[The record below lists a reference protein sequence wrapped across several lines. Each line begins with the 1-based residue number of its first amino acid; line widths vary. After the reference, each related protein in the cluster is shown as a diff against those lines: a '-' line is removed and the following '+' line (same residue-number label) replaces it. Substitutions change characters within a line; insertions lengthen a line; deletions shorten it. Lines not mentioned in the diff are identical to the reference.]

1 MAESLGALCRGGGW
15 SYAAIWRSDRRDPRL
30 LTIGEF
36 HYEDGTR
43 NVVEKMLNQVH
54 VVGEGIIG
62 RALVRGECQWI
73 SDTSFSSVQTSN
85 ADNLDLFQG
94 YTWWQHQLLSG
105 IKTIAVVPITALGVA
120 QFGSIQKISESL
132 EFVDQV
138 KHTFCQRESTSFD
151 LSANEVQRHVFPYNQ
166 QSQLNSLSSTNGLIR
181 IKAEQEN
188 KELLEN
194 SESVE
199 PLHTLVS
206 PSSKYSQSSSNG
218 FTSYE
223 SGNSMNPH
231 IVAMPVNSKSINAI
245 RVFHN
250 TGNLLQH
257 NIGSENPLQIKSYK
271 HPDSN
276 LASATTV
283 FSSLHSL
290 PRIENELPC
299 APNKLGYCI
308 QSEKPYSFQS
318 SLSSCFSV
326 GDELKPILF
335 DNATSFV
342 QSDLMQEFNLTGFT
356 SQADYAVHGLPNEIL
371 GETTAV
377 VLHSDRK
384 KNNVSS
390 GLLDSTIVDPFEQD
404 WWDDNAL
411 LAGNSPHFGATNTDS
426 VTEHA
431 SSDPLSV
438 EERCLFSESVFEEL
452 LGASG
457 NVDTPSGP
465 VVSRV
470 DDPLVGCVSGY
481 QLPMYTLQNSFS
493 VCKAQA
499 PSLDF
504 PSSSYTSEHVPDGA
518 SKVIPVSLGTLS
530 MDDSCSLSTA
540 HSKVS
545 QVKNPEEVKKKR
557 ARPGETTRPRPK
569 DRQQIQDRVKELREI
584 VPNSAK
590 CSIDALLDRTIK
602 HMLFLQSVTKY
613 AEKIKQVDEPKMI
626 SKDSGAVLKENS
638 SGVVL
643 KDNSSGGSNNGG
655 ATWAYEVAGQTMV
668 CPIIVEDLSPPGQM
682 LVEMLCEE
690 RGFFLEIAD
699 TIRGFGLT
707 ILKGLMELR
716 DGKIMARFLVEANK
730 NVTRMDIFLSLVQ
743 LLQQNSLNRS
753 PDQIAKVI
761 RNGAPSFAEHQQYP
775 ISVPVGFAGR

>member
-1 MAESLGALCRGGGW
+1 MAETLGALCRGWGW
-15 SYAAIWRSDRRDPRL
+15 CYAAIWRSDRRDPRL

-36 HYEDGTR
+36 HSEDGTR

-54 VVGEGIIG
+54 IVGEGIIG
-62 RALVRGECQWI
+62 RALVSGECQWI
-73 SDTSFSSVQTSN
+73 SDTSFSFVQTSD
-85 ADNLDLFQG
+85 ADNQDLFQ
-94 YTWWQHQLLSG
+94 
-105 IKTIAVVPITALGVA
+105 TIAVVSIADLGVV
-120 QFGSIQKISESL
+120 QFGSMQKISESL
-132 EFVDQV
+132 VFMDEVRGI
-138 KHTFCQRESTSFD
+138 FCQREIIPWD
-151 LSANEVQRHVFPYNQ
+151 ISAKEIQRNVIPYDQ
-166 QSQLNSLSSTNGLIR
+166 QSQLSSLSSTDGLTN
-181 IKAEQEN
+181 IKADPEN
-188 KELLEN
+188 KNLLEN
-194 SESVE
+194 SASIES
-199 PLHTLVS
+199 LRSLAS
-206 PSSKYSQSSSNG
+206 SSSKYSQSSSNG

-223 SGNSMNPH
+223 SCDSMNPH
-231 IVAMPVNSKSINAI
+231 IVAVPVNSKSINAV
-245 RVFHN
+245 RAFSN

-257 NIGSENPLQIKSYK
+257 NIGSENPLQIKFYK
-271 HPDSN
+271 HTDSN
-276 LASATTV
+276 LANATND
-283 FSSLHSL
+283 FSNLNNL
-290 PRIENELPC
+290 PSIENETSC
-299 APNKLGYCI
+299 ATNKQGYCI
-308 QSEKPYSFQS
+308 QSEKPYNFQS
-318 SLSSCFSV
+318 SFSSCFSV

-335 DNATSFV
+335 DSATSFI
-342 QSDLMQEFNLTGFT
+342 QNDLMQEFSLTGFS
-356 SQADYAVHGLPNEIL
+356 SQADCAVHELPNEIL
-371 GETTAV
+371 VETASG
-377 VLHSDRK
+377 VLRSDRK
-384 KNNVSS
+384 SNNGNSD
-390 GLLDSTIVDPFEQD
+390 LLDSTIFDPFVQD
-404 WWDDNAL
+404 WLHRNAL
-411 LAGNSPHFGATNTDS
+411 LAENTPHFGATKADS

-431 SSDPLSV
+431 SSYQLSV
-438 EERCLFSESVFEEL
+438 EERSLFSESIFEEL
-452 LGASG
+452 LGVNG
-457 NVDTPSGP
+457 NVNTDITVPMAD
-465 VVSRV
+465 
-470 DDPLVGCVSGY
+470 DDPSVGLVSDC
-481 QLPMYTLQNSFS
+481 QFPTYTLQDSLS

-504 PSSSYTSEHVPDGA
+504 PSGSDTSENVPNGA

-530 MDDSCSLSTA
+530 MDDCCSLNTA

-545 QVKNPEEVKKKR
+545 QVKKPEDVKVVKKR
-557 ARPGETTRPRPK
+557 ARPGESTRPRPK

-613 AEKIKQVDEPKMI
+613 AEKIKQGDEPKMI

-643 KDNSSGGSNNGG
+643 KDNSSAGSNNGG

-730 NVTRMDIFLSLVQ
+730 NVTRMDIFLSLIQ
-743 LLQQNSLNRS
+743 LLQQNSLNQS

-761 RNGAPSFAEHQQYP
+761 RNGVPSFAEHQQSP
-775 ISVPVGFAGR
+775 ISVPVGLADR